1 LAAVVMGRDKKL
13 SELSAQ
19 QGQKAQQRADRIQAF
34 WDEVQALEQEQVLTL
49 PEDQRQALRIHHDQL
64 LESFSRQFEVD
75 TTRVQKQLSL
85 GMRIVSLLGALAFAA
100 ALFFFIYRIWDDLST
115 AARIITLMVAPL
127 MATLA
132 VDVVAHREKIQYF
145 SPILGLLAF
154 TAFGLNLFFLRALFN
169 LTPSAL
175 GLLALAVFALILA
188 YTYNLRFLLIAGIL
202 AFLAYLSASVGAV
215 RGVYWLSLGHRPE
228 DFVIAGPLIA
238 LISLVPHLGYPQF
251 PRVYRVCGLL
261 AFFLAMLV
269 LAHWGSS
276 SYLPLPA
283 KTIEEGYQVAGFVV
297 STGVIWLG
305 VRTGLQDLVIVGNV
319 FFLVFFYTRFFAWF
333 WDWLPAYLFFFI
345 LGLITLLIL
354 FYLKWL
360 RRLTLRSPS

>member
-1 LAAVVMGRDKKL
+1 MGRDKTL
-13 SELSAQ
+13 SEPSAQ
-19 QGQKAQQRADRIQAF
+19 KPQEAQQRVDRIQAF
-34 WDEVQALEQEQVLTL
+34 WEEMQALEQEQVLTL
-49 PEDQRQALRIHHDQL
+49 PEEQRHALRTHHDQL
-64 LESFSRQFEVD
+64 LKSFSRQFQVD

-100 ALFFFIYRIWDDLST
+100 ALFFFIYHIWYDLSN
-115 AARIITLMVAPL
+115 AARIIILTAAPL
-127 MATLA
+127 MATMA
-132 VDVVAHREKIQYF
+132 VDVVAHREIIRYF

-175 GLLALAVFALILA
+175 GLLALAIFALILA

-215 RGVYWLSLGHRPE
+215 RGVYWLSLGQRPE
-228 DFVIAGPLIA
+228 DFVIAGPFIA
-238 LISLVPHLGYPQF
+238 LISLVPHPGYPEF

-269 LAHWGSS
+269 LAHGGC

-297 STGVIWLG
+297 SAGVIWLG
-305 VRTGLQDLVIVGNV
+305 VRTGLRDLVIVGNI

-345 LGLITLLIL
+345 LGVITLLIL

>member
-1 LAAVVMGRDKKL
+1 MGQDKTL
-13 SELSAQ
+13 LEPSAQ
-19 QGQKAQQRADRIQAF
+19 KPQEAQQRADRIQAF
-34 WDEVQALEQEQVLTL
+34 WEEMQALEQEQALTL
-49 PEDQRQALRIHHDQL
+49 PEDQRRALRSHHDQL
-64 LESFSRQFEVD
+64 LKSFSRQFQVD

-100 ALFFFIYRIWDDLST
+100 ALFFFIYHIWDDLSN
-115 AARIITLMVAPL
+115 AARIIILTAAPVVA
-127 MATLA
+127 TVA
-132 VDVVAHREKIQYF
+132 VDVVARREIVRYF

-175 GLLALAVFALILA
+175 GLLALAIFALILA

-202 AFLAYLSASVGAV
+202 AFLAYLSASVGAI
-215 RGVYWLSLGHRPE
+215 RGVYWLSLGQRPE

-238 LISLVPHLGYPQF
+238 LISLVPHPGYPQF

-269 LAHWGSS
+269 IAHWGYS

-283 KTIEEGYQVAGFVV
+283 KTIEDGYQMAGFVV
-297 STGVIWLG
+297 SAGVIWLG
-305 VRTGLQDLVIVGNV
+305 VRTGLRDLVIVGNV

-345 LGLITLLIL
+345 LGVITLLIL

>member
-1 LAAVVMGRDKKL
+1 MGRNQTP
-13 SELSAQ
+13 SEPSAQ
-19 QGQKAQQRADRIQAF
+19 KLREAQQRADRIQAF
-34 WDEVQALEQEQVLTL
+34 WEEVQALEQEQILLL
-49 PEDQRQALRIHHDQL
+49 PDDQRHALRDHHDQL

-100 ALFFFIYRIWDDLST
+100 ALFFLIYRIWDDVST
-115 AARIITLMVAPL
+115 ASRIIILTTAPL
-127 MATLA
+127 MAIMA
-132 VDVVAHREKIQYF
+132 VDVVAHREIIRYF

-154 TAFGLNLFFLRALFN
+154 TAFGLNLFLLNALFN

-175 GLLALAVFALILA
+175 GLLVLAVFALILA
-188 YTYNLRFLLIAGIL
+188 YNYNLRFLLIAGIL
-202 AFLAYLSASVGAV
+202 AFLAYLSATVGAM

-238 LISLVPHLGYPQF
+238 LISLVPHPGYPEF

-269 LAHWGSS
+269 LAHLGYL

-283 KTIEEGYQVAGFVV
+283 KTIEEGYQLAGFVV
-297 STGVIWLG
+297 SAGVIWLG
-305 VRTGLQDLVIVGNV
+305 VRTGLRDLVIVGNV

-345 LGLITLLIL
+345 LGVVTLLIL
-354 FYLKWL
+354 FFLKWL